1 MVKRAFVLVPL
12 AEVWEHARGMPD
24 LDVAGLGEAS
34 ARQQQV
40 RLYDATEG

>member
-24 LDVAGLGEAS
+24 LDVARLGRAT
-34 ARQQQV
+34 ARDQRV

>member
-12 AEVWEHARGMPD
+12 AEIWEHAKGMPEM
-24 LDVAGLGEAS
+24 DVAGLGRAAATS
-34 ARQQQV
+34 GNW

>member
-12 AEVWEHARGMPD
+12 AEIWECARGMPD
-24 LDVAGLGEAS
+24 LDVAGLGRATT
-34 ARQQQV
+34 RTQRV